1 MTQASPSKKV
11 FMLPDTP
18 KIRATKIMHLKHNH
32 RAGAGEMN
40 IVPNLH
46 YTLISVSKMA
56 EHGYVAVFGKRD
68 AKIYDGNTTTI
79 MALGEPIIIAP

>member
-1 MTQASPSKKV
+1 
-11 FMLPDTP
+11 
-18 KIRATKIMHLKHNH
+18 
-32 RAGAGEMN
+32 MN